1 MPEIERVAGALVPL
15 VSFYTR
21 HDVTENEELTFS
33 YGQTGGKEEHRN
45 QRRPCACAT
54 SSCHGFLPGTDS

>member
-1 MPEIERVAGALVPL
+1 MAEIERVAGALVPL

-21 HDVTENEELTFS
+21 YYVTENEELTFS
-33 YGQTGGKEEHRN
+33 YGQTVVKEECRK

-54 SSCHGFLPGTDS
+54 SSCHGFLPGTDA